1 MITLRFEAHKNESYG
16 MYSCQRYNV
25 SIERC
30 QPETDEEL
38 QQPTLAPM
46 RSVIRM
52 FGRSL
57 NNDNPYYESVGEREP
72 HHVCYVMNES
82 GKTIDTIR

>member
-1 MITLRFEAHKNESYG
+1 MFTLRFEAHKNESYV
-16 MYSCQRYNV
+16 MYSCQRYNG

-30 QPETDEEL
+30 QPETAEEL
-38 QQPTLAPM
+38 EQPTLAPM

-52 FGRSL
+52 FRSL
-57 NNDNPYYESVGEREP
+57 DDANPYYESVGEREP
-72 HHVCYVMNES
+72 HHTCYVMNES